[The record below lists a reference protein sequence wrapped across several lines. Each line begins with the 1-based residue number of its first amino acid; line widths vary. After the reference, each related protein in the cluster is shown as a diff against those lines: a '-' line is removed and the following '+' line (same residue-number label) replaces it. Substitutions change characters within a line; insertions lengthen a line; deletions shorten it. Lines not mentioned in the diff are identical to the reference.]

1 MCLQLDGAFSGLRSP
16 NFSHKCKCRAL
27 DTRARPKKR
36 VAASAK
42 VSFSATRERSQDAAH
57 LCVRVPLIFSEEHHS
72 NCSFALTQPQPCMQ
86 LGELCSLVPRK
97 STQWPQ
103 DLLPGADGCWGWG
116 CILDTAWTA
125 QLDNKAVFPT
135 AMAHSQSHYPA
146 LWDSL
151 GTPSLQHQGGLPT
164 NQREMHGPRYQTSLK
179 VHS

>member
-1 MCLQLDGAFSGLRSP
+1 MAPSLGSDLPTFLTS
-16 NFSHKCKCRAL
+16 
-27 DTRARPKKR
+27 
-36 VAASAK
+36 ASAGRWTPEPGPRK
-42 VSFSATRERSQDAAH
+42 ELQHLLRFLFLPQERSQDAAH